1 MIRAYGDNV
10 KKFYKKINIRNINK
24 INPDFIISDRYKF
37 IINDKICQIF
47 KNRIINLHPS
57 FLPYCRGSHPIFFS
71 VYKKRPIGITIHILT
86 KKLDAG
92 PILLQK
98 KIKVSKNITL
108 RDLYKKIRKEFYTLL
123 KKNWVA
129 IKKRKLKT
137 SKQSGK
143 ITEIFKKKEF
153 KNIFV
158 KKKYN
163 YDMKIQDIH
172 DQSRI

>member
-1 MIRAYGDNV
+1 MIRAYGDSV
-10 KKFYKKINIRNINK
+10 KKFYKKINMRNINNIK
-24 INPDFIISDRYKF
+24 PDFIISDRYKF
-37 IINDKICQIF
+37 IINDKICRIF

-71 VYKKRPIGITIHILT
+71 VYKRRPIGITIHILT
-86 KKLDAG
+86 KKLDGG

-98 KIKVSKNITL
+98 KIKVSKNTTL
-108 RDLYKKIRKEFYTLL
+108 RDLYKKIRREFYTLL

-129 IKKRKLKT
+129 IKKRKIKT
-137 SKQSGK
+137 SKQTGK
-143 ITEIFKKKEF
+143 VTEIFKKKEF

-163 YDMKIQDIH
+163 YDMRIQDIH
-172 DQSRI
+172 DRSRI